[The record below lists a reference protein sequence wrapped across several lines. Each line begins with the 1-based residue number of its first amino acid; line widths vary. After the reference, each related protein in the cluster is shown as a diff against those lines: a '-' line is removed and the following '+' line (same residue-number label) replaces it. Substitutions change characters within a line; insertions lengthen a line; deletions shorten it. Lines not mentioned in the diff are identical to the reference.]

1 MAASIRKIG
10 DLMGKESDPDLQ
22 SMLSAA
28 FVRLSTRSEFQQTV
42 WGAERTLYRDGEYL
56 EATAGAGD

>member
-10 DLMGKESDPDLQ
+10 ELMGKESDPELQ

-28 FVRLSTRSEFQQTV
+28 FVRLSTGSQHPQAV
-42 WGAERTLYRDGEYL
+42 WRPE
-56 EATAGAGD
+56 